1 MKKDSLLDYVRA
13 FWNGIPEQMRRLAIL
28 AVVAIAGLIAVKI
41 YLVPSDFGEYGHYPG
56 SALEKAAALEIK
68 YAGHTVCVDCHD
80 DVVDMKKGGYHKI
93 VACET
98 CHGPAAEHVATEG
111 EVGLRAPRDRGYC
124 PLCHE
129 YLPSRPT
136 GFPQIVS
143 ASHNPIKPCI
153 SCHDPHDPVPPETPE
168 DCEACHATIAR
179 TKALSAH
186 VYVPCIRCH
195 EAPEDHKTNPRRSL
209 PTLPGNREFCGEC
222 HDRSGNGDKEIKKI
236 DMSTHGESYVCWQ
249 CHYPHLPEVR

>member
-1 MKKDSLLDYVRA
+1 
-13 FWNGIPEQMRRLAIL
+13 MRRLAFL
-28 AVVAIAGLIAVKI
+28 AAIAVAALIAVKI
-41 YLVPSDFGEYGHYPG
+41 YLVPGDFGKYGHYRG
-56 SALEKAAALEIK
+56 SALEDATKLEIK
-68 YAGHTVCVDCHD
+68 YAGHPVCVDCHD
-80 DVVDMKKGGYHKI
+80 DVVATKGGGYHKDL
-93 VACET
+93 ACET
-98 CHGPAAEHVATEG
+98 CHGPAAEHVSTGG

-136 GFPQIVS
+136 GFPQIVT

-168 DCEACHATIAR
+168 ECEACHATIAR

-195 EAPEDHKTNPRRSL
+195 EAPEDHKTNPRRML
-209 PTLPGNREFCGEC
+209 PTRPTNREFCGEC
-222 HDRSGNGDKEIKKI
+222 HARDGAGKREIKKI
-236 DMSTHGESYVCWQ
+236 DMATHGESYVCWQ